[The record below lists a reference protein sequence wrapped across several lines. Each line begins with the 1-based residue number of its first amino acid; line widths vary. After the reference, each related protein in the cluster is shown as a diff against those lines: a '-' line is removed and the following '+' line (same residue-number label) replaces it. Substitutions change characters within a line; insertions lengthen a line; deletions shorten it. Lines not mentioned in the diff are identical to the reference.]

1 MRLPRG
7 LWDAGNNGIFR
18 GQCELFF
25 FLMQEW
31 EVLEFFVEYGM
42 FVAKIATVTIAL
54 LFVISGIATMAA
66 RNRHQSDDGYL
77 RVRHVNEE
85 IENLRDGLRHEIL
98 TEAES
103 KAEIKRKR
111 KDEKLKR
118 KAEKKMPPA
127 ENKRGRV
134 FVLDFDGDV
143 RASAVD
149 NLRKEIS
156 AVLQVAEANDEI
168 VVRLESPGGMVH
180 SYGLAA
186 SQLRRITSQ
195 GVHLTVC
202 VDQVAASGGYMM
214 ACIAEKILAAP
225 FAVVGSIGVVAQ
237 IPNFHRLLK
246 KNDIDIELLTAGE
259 YKRTLTM
266 FGQNTDSDRAKFQEE
281 LEDTHTLFKDFVRDN
296 RRGLDISKVATGE
309 HWYGLRA
316 MDLGLIDEL
325 MTSDEYLLRRS
336 KDAEVFEVSWQI
348 RRTLAERLGLATEG
362 AMVRVLENWF
372 HRGGNRLLK

>member
-66 RNRHQSDDGYL
+66 RNRHQSDDGYV

>member
-1 MRLPRG
+1 ML
-7 LWDAGNNGIFR
+7 D
-18 GQCELFF
+18 
-25 FLMQEW
+25 
-31 EVLEFFVEYGM
+31 FFVEYGM

-66 RNRHQSDDGYL
+66 RNRHQSEDGYL
-77 RVRHVNEE
+77 RVRHVNQE

-127 ENKRGRV
+127 ENKRARV

-246 KNDIDIELLTAGE
+246 KNDIDVELLTAGE

-281 LEDTHTLFKDFVRDN
+281 LEDTHTLFKDFVREN
-296 RRGLDISKVATGE
+296 RRGLDIAKVATGE

>member
-1 MRLPRG
+1 
-7 LWDAGNNGIFR
+7 
-18 GQCELFF
+18 
-25 FLMQEW
+25 
-31 EVLEFFVEYGM
+31 VLEFVIEYGM
-42 FVAKIATVTIAL
+42 FLAKIATVAIAM

-66 RNRHQSDDGYL
+66 RSRHQHEDGYL
-77 RVRHVNEE
+77 RVRNLNEE
-85 IENLRDGLRHEIL
+85 MENLKEGLRHEIL
-98 TEAES
+98 SEEES
-103 KAEIKRKR
+103 KAELKRRR

-127 ENKRGRV
+127 ENTRGRV

-143 RASAVD
+143 HASAVD
-149 NLRKEIS
+149 NLRREIS
-156 AVLQVAEANDEI
+156 AVLQVAEGKDEI
-168 VVRLESPGGMVH
+168 VVRLESPGGLVH

-195 GVHLTVC
+195 GVSLTVC

-214 ACIAEKILAAP
+214 ACIADRLLAAP

-246 KNDIDIELLTAGE
+246 KNDIDVELLTAGE

-281 LEDTHTLFKDFVRDN
+281 LEDTHSLFKEFVREN
-296 RRGLDISKVATGE
+296 RRGLDISRVATGE

-316 MDLGLIDEL
+316 MDLGLVDEL
-325 MTSDEYLLRRS
+325 ATSDEYLLRRS
-336 KDAEVFEVSWQI
+336 KDADVYEVSWQVK
-348 RRTLAERLGLATEG
+348 RNLAERLGLSAEG
-362 AMVRVLENWF
+362 ALVRALESVF
-372 HRGGNRLLK
+372 HRGAGRLLK

>member
-1 MRLPRG
+1 VISGTVSAVP
-7 LWDAGNNGIFR
+7 F
-18 GQCELFF
+18 LFLIQESAVLD
-25 FLMQEW
+25 FL
-31 EVLEFFVEYGM
+31 LEYGM
-42 FVAKIATVTIAL
+42 FLAKIATVAIAL
-54 LFVISGIATMAA
+54 LFVMSGVATMAA
-66 RNRHQSDDGYL
+66 RTRHQNEDGYL
-77 RVRHVNEE
+77 RVRHLNQE
-85 IENLRDGLRHEIL
+85 IESLRDGLRYEIL
-98 TEAES
+98 TEEQA
-103 KAEIKRKR
+103 KAELKRKR

-118 KAEKKMPPA
+118 KAEKKMPPT
-127 ENKRGRV
+127 ETVRSRV

-143 RASAVD
+143 QASAVE

-156 AVLQVAEANDEI
+156 AVLQVAEGKDEI

-246 KNDIDIELLTAGE
+246 KNDIDVELLTAGE

-296 RRGLDISKVATGE
+296 RRGLDIARVATGE

-316 MDLGLIDEL
+316 MDMGLVDEL

-336 KDAEVFEVSWQI
+336 KDAEVFEVSWQVK
-348 RRTLAERLGLATEG
+348 RSLAERLGLATEG
-362 AMVRVLENWF
+362 ALVRVLERWF
-372 HRGGNRLLK
+372 HRGSNRLLK

>member
-1 MRLPRG
+1 ML
-7 LWDAGNNGIFR
+7 D
-18 GQCELFF
+18 
-25 FLMQEW
+25 
-31 EVLEFFVEYGM
+31 FFVEYGM

-54 LFVISGIATMAA
+54 LFVISGIATLAA
-66 RNRHQSDDGYL
+66 RNRNQNEDGYL
-77 RVRHVNEE
+77 RVRHVNQEV
-85 IENLRDGLRHEIL
+85 ENLRDGLRHEIL

-103 KAEIKRKR
+103 KAESKRKR

-156 AVLQVAEANDEI
+156 AVLQVAEAKDEI

-281 LEDTHTLFKDFVRDN
+281 LEDTHTLFKDFVREN

-336 KDAEVFEVSWQI
+336 KDAEVFEVSWQV

>member
-1 MRLPRG
+1 M
-7 LWDAGNNGIFR
+7 
-18 GQCELFF
+18 
-25 FLMQEW
+25 
-31 EVLEFFVEYGM
+31 
-42 FVAKIATVTIAL
+42 
-54 LFVISGIATMAA
+54 
-66 RNRHQSDDGYL
+66 
-77 RVRHVNEE
+77 
-85 IENLRDGLRHEIL
+85 
-98 TEAES
+98 
-103 KAEIKRKR
+103 
-111 KDEKLKR
+111 
-118 KAEKKMPPA
+118 
-127 ENKRGRV
+127 
-134 FVLDFDGDV
+134 

-156 AVLQVAEANDEI
+156 AVLQVAEGNDEI

-214 ACIAEKILAAP
+214 ACIAEKIMAAP

-281 LEDTHTLFKDFVRDN
+281 LEDTHTLFKEFVREN

-372 HRGGNRLLK
+372 HRGANRLLK

>member
-1 MRLPRG
+1 ML
-7 LWDAGNNGIFR
+7 D
-18 GQCELFF
+18 
-25 FLMQEW
+25 
-31 EVLEFFVEYGM
+31 FFVEYGM
-42 FVAKIATVTIAL
+42 FLAKIATVTIAL

-66 RNRHQSDDGYL
+66 RNRHQSEDGYL
-77 RVRHVNEE
+77 RVRHVNQEV
-85 IENLRDGLRHEIL
+85 ENLRDGLRHEIL

-103 KAEIKRKR
+103 KAETKRKR

-118 KAEKKMPPA
+118 KAEKKMPAA
-127 ENKRGRV
+127 ENKRARV

-281 LEDTHTLFKDFVRDN
+281 LEDTHTLFKDFVREN

-336 KDAEVFEVSWQI
+336 KDTEVFEVSWQV

>member
-1 MRLPRG
+1 MRLPRR
-7 LWDAGNNGIFR
+7 LWGAGNNEIFS
-18 GQCELFF
+18 GQRQLFL

-31 EVLEFFVEYGM
+31 EVLDFFVEYGM

-316 MDLGLIDEL
+316 MALGLIDEL

-336 KDAEVFEVSWQI
+336 KDAEVFEVSWQV

>member
-1 MRLPRG
+1 ML
-7 LWDAGNNGIFR
+7 D
-18 GQCELFF
+18 
-25 FLMQEW
+25 
-31 EVLEFFVEYGM
+31 FFVEYGM

-54 LFVISGIATMAA
+54 LFVISGIATLAA
-66 RNRHQSDDGYL
+66 RNRHQNEDGYL
-77 RVRHVNEE
+77 RVRHVNQEV
-85 IENLRDGLRHEIL
+85 ENLRDGLRHEIL

-103 KAEIKRKR
+103 KAESKRKR

-156 AVLQVAEANDEI
+156 AVLQVAEAKDEM

-281 LEDTHTLFKDFVRDN
+281 LEDTHTLFKDFVREN

-336 KDAEVFEVSWQI
+336 KDAEVFEVSWQV

>member
-1 MRLPRG
+1 MRLPRR
-7 LWDAGNNGIFR
+7 LWGAGSNGIFS
-18 GQCELFF
+18 GQRELFL

-31 EVLEFFVEYGM
+31 EVLDFFVEYGM